1 MFTTMIIYDHG
12 GDDVRVGFR
21 TTLEESLITQLK
33 QIASERKK
41 NVNDILEILID
52 DYLWKTEQVEKNVS
66 EINELPEE
74 ERMDFLVEKIMDQI
88 DECIYSYR
96 FDYRGIPRNLIRDAI
111 FSVLSN
117 FFLEEE

>member
-1 MFTTMIIYDHG
+1 M
-12 GDDVRVGFR
+12 RVGFR

-52 DYLWKTEQVEKNVS
+52 DYLWKTEQDEKNVS

>member
-1 MFTTMIIYDHG
+1 M
-12 GDDVRVGFR
+12 RVGFR
-21 TTLEESLITQLK
+21 TTLEESLIKQLK

-52 DYLWKTEQVEKNVS
+52 DYLWETEQVEKNVS

-74 ERMDFLVEKIMDQI
+74 ERIDFLVEKIMDQI
-88 DECIYSYR
+88 DKCIYSYR
-96 FDYRGIPRNLIRDAI
+96 FDYRGIPRNLIQDAI

>member
-1 MFTTMIIYDHG
+1 M
-12 GDDVRVGFR
+12 RVGFR